1 MKRKCF
7 LILYFL
13 SNSIDASTIKL
24 SDVLESTR
32 NHYPAIIQAKNNV
45 QAAEASLRSSHGA
58 YDMKLK
64 GDNFWVTTGYFKR
77 HLNEIK
83 VVKPLPVM
91 GSSLYTSYGKAYPGL
106 FPPQF
111 STMSTNS
118 GGQAMVGGE
127 MALIKNSFLDSP
139 RAQIK
144 TSEYSVGQAKQ
155 DLEWSKLQLSKE
167 AANLYWNWLAYS
179 RIYYIY
185 ANLLDMAVKRDEI
198 LQQRVR
204 KGDTSEI
211 VRKENQQYMARR
223 KAELAQTQIDVT
235 KSALDLSLF
244 LRDQNGNVIVPSSFT
259 NEELTQNLSDE
270 EIRVKNE
277 MSSLIREGLALKMV
291 DERPD
296 FQHLRLEIEKNEV
309 EYKMGV
315 NELLPSL
322 NIGADFTRY
331 MGNEDPTN
339 AAHILQLNLKF
350 EIPLEWE
357 LGEGRKQSAGAN
369 RRVLSSKLNYMK
381 DNIANELKKYEEVLK
396 LAKEKVDS
404 TRNEV
409 KFAKDLLEAEYIRFK
424 NGNSN
429 LFVVNLREENLAG
442 AEANETHAI
451 TELLQIFSEF
461 KVATMQL

>member
-1 MKRKCF
+1 MKSKCI

-13 SNSIDASTIKL
+13 SPAVFASTIKL
-24 SDVLESTR
+24 ADVLESTR
-32 NHYPAIIQAKNNV
+32 NHYPAIIQAKSNV
-45 QAAEASLRSSHGA
+45 QAAEANLRNSNGA

-91 GSSLYTSYGKAYPGL
+91 GSSLYTSYGKAFPGL
-106 FPPQF
+106 FPPQY

-127 MALIKNSFLDSP
+127 MSLIKNSFLDAP

-144 TSEYSVGQAKQ
+144 TSEYNVGQAKQ

-167 AANLYWNWLAYS
+167 AAALYWSWLAHS

-185 ANLLDMAVKRDEI
+185 ANLLEMAVKRDEI
-198 LQQRVR
+198 LAQRVN

-235 KSALDLSLF
+235 RSALDLSLF
-244 LRDQNGNVIVPSSFT
+244 FRDQNGNVVVPGTVS
-259 NEELTQNLSDE
+259 NQELTQNLSDE
-270 EIRVKNE
+270 ELRVKNE
-277 MSSLIREGLALKMV
+277 MSDLIKEGLASKMV
-291 DERPD
+291 DQRPD
-296 FQHLRLEIEKNEV
+296 FQHLKLEIDKNEV
-309 EYKMGV
+309 EYRMGV

-322 NIGADFTRY
+322 NVGADFTRY

-339 AAHILQLNLKF
+339 AAHIVQLNLKF

-357 LGEGRKQSAGAN
+357 LGEGRKQAAGAN
-369 RRVLSSKLNYMK
+369 RRVLSSKLGYMK
-381 DNIANELKKYEEVLK
+381 DNISNELKKYDEILK

-451 TELLQIFSEF
+451 TELLQIYSEF
-461 KVATMQL
+461 KVATMQM

>member
-1 MKRKCF
+1 MKNKY
-7 LILYFL
+7 LVLLYLL
-13 SNSIDASTIKL
+13 SPSVFASTPKL

-32 NHYPAIIQAKNNV
+32 NHYPAIIQARNNV
-45 QAAEASLRSSHGA
+45 QAAEATLRNSNGA

-64 GDNFWVTTGYFKR
+64 GDNFWVTTGYYKR

-91 GSSLYTSYGKAYPGL
+91 GSSLYTSYGKAFPNF

-127 MALIKNSFLDSP
+127 MSLIKNSFLDAP

-144 TSEYSVGQAKQ
+144 TSEFNVGQAKQ
-155 DLEWSKLQLSKE
+155 DLEWSKLQLSKD
-167 AANLYWNWLAYS
+167 AAILYWSWLAHS

-198 LQQRVR
+198 LAQRVH

-235 KSALDLSLF
+235 KSALDLSLYY
-244 LRDQNGNVIVPSSFT
+244 RDQNGNVVVPTIVS
-259 NEELTQNLSDE
+259 NDELTQNLSDE
-270 EIRVKNE
+270 EIKVKNE
-277 MSSLIREGLALKMV
+277 MTGMVQDGLVTKMV
-291 DERPD
+291 DQRPD
-296 FQHLRLEIEKNEV
+296 FQHLKLEIDKNEV
-309 EYKMGV
+309 EYRMGV
-315 NELLPSL
+315 NELLPAL
-322 NIGADFTRY
+322 NVGADFTRY

-339 AAHILQLNLKF
+339 AAHIVQLNLKF

-357 LGEGRKQSAGAN
+357 LGEGRKQAAGAN

-381 DNIANELKKYEEVLK
+381 DNISNELKKYEEVLK

-409 KFAKDLLEAEYIRFK
+409 KFARDLLEAEYIRFK

-442 AEANETHAI
+442 AQANETHAI

-461 KVATMQL
+461 KAATMQL